1 MPQQTKIFRVF
12 VSSTFSD
19 MKEERWIL
27 QKEVFPELEK
37 FCESRGA
44 RFQGVDLRWGV
55 SENLSLNQKTL
66 QTCFNEI
73 ARCQKKSPKPNF
85 LILLGDRY
93 GWQPVPEKIPIS
105 EMQTLLTHFLEE
117 EKKFLIWEP
126 NNTLGW
132 YRLDENAK
140 PFEYLLQPK
149 GKYEKHD
156 DWKPIEIK
164 IREILRNTIRK
175 ICQGNEDA
183 IKEKWTHYFTSATH
197 QEIIKGALK
206 HEDGEN
212 PEDHVL
218 AFVRKIDGRP
228 EGTDAEGFVDL
239 VDGIPD
245 DYCKNQLNEL
255 KDALKSKLKK
265 NCIHYYTNWEDGKS
279 KMSDDYRK
287 EFKDKIINFLTAI
300 IDPLSKTIEGNREK
314 HELDYEIKLHK
325 DFKERLVLHFKGR
338 LDDLTKL
345 RELTENKSGNKPI
358 SLIGVSGSGKSSVM
372 AKTIDSIDAQ
382 KNVVIYRF
390 IGATSRSTNI
400 MSLLQSVCSEIAEK
414 FGRDAKTMAR
424 EGDDK
429 AWYDMNGLSEIFKE
443 CLELAKPERP
453 IIVFLDALDQ
463 LSDTD
468 NAKLFYW
475 LPKDLRANSKLIL
488 SALTDLKDKLS
499 ETEII
504 PLPSLPESDAKDILD
519 GWLDVEKR
527 NLTDAQKQKIISN
540 FNQTGEDNNKSGLP
554 IYLKLAFEI
563 AKHWRSYENEYSLQK
578 DVKGI
583 INDYFKFLESE
594 HDIDFVRTA
603 ICYMLSGRYQGLAEN
618 EILEIL
624 AFTDTKDTNE
634 DVNNDEKDYWT
645 IFLEKNQFHKQDLIA
660 LKEALEK
667 PKEGP
672 RGYMKIPIAVWSR
685 LYLDLEPF
693 LTERDAD
700 GVPII
705 TFFHRQF
712 NEVLRERYELMDEKS
727 EN

>member
-44 RFQGVDLRWGV
+44 KFQGVDLRWGV

-73 ARCQKKSPKPNF
+73 TRCQKISPKPNF

-93 GWQPVPEKIPIS
+93 GWQPVPEKISIS
-105 EMQTLLTHFLEE
+105 EMQTLLTHFSEE
-117 EKKFLIWEP
+117 EKTFLIWEP

-156 DWKPIEIK
+156 DWKTIEIK
-164 IREILRNTIRK
+164 IREILRQAIIKN
-175 ICQGNEDA
+175 CQGNKDA
-183 IKEKWTHYFTSATH
+183 IKEKWSYYFTSATH

-218 AFVRKIDGRP
+218 AFVRKIDGCP
-228 EGTDAEGFVDL
+228 DGTEAEGFVDL

-245 DYCKNQLNEL
+245 NYCKTQLNEL
-255 KDALKSKLKK
+255 KYDLKSKLKE
-265 NCIHYYTNWEDGKS
+265 NCIHYNTNWEDGKS
-279 KMSDDYRK
+279 KMSIDYRK
-287 EFKDKIINFLTAI
+287 EFKEKIINFLTAI
-300 IDPLSKTIEGNREK
+300 INPLSKTIEGNREK
-314 HELDYEIKLHK
+314 QELDYEIILHK
-325 DFKERLVLHFKGR
+325 DFKERLVLNFKGR
-338 LDDLTKL
+338 IDDLKKL
-345 RELTENKSGNKPI
+345 RELTENKSGNKPV

-372 AKTIDSIDAQ
+372 AKIIDLIYAP
-382 KNVVIYRF
+382 KNVLVYRF
-390 IGATSRSTNI
+390 IGTTSRSTNI

-424 EGDDK
+424 DGNDK
-429 AWYDMNGLSEIFKE
+429 AWYDMNGLSDIFKQ
-443 CLELAKPERP
+443 CLALAKPDMP
-453 IIVFLDALDQ
+453 VLVFLDALDQ
-463 LSDTD
+463 LSETD
-468 NAKLFYW
+468 NAKSFYW
-475 LPKDLRANSKLIL
+475 LPKDLPSNSKLII
-488 SALTDLKDKLS
+488 SALPELKDKLS
-499 ETEII
+499 ETEI
-504 PLPSLPESDAKDILD
+504 LFLHSLPESDAKDILD
-519 GWLDVEKR
+519 GWLDVAKR
-527 NLTDAQKQKIISN
+527 NLTGTQKQKVISN
-540 FNQTGEDNNKSGLP
+540 FIQTGKEDNKSGLP

-563 AKHWRSYENEYSLQK
+563 AKHWHNYDTEYSLK
-578 DVKGI
+578 PDVKGI
-583 INDYFKFLESE
+583 INDYFEYLENKE
-594 HDIDFVRTA
+594 FPEGFVKTA
-603 ICYMLSGRYQGLAEN
+603 VCYMLSGRYAGLTET

-624 AFTDTKDTNE
+624 AFDE
-634 DVNNDEKDYWT
+634 DHWKL
-645 IFLEKNQFHKQDLIA
+645 FLSQSQHTEE
-660 LKEALEK
+660 LKEMAKIL
-667 PKEGP
+667 PKGT
-672 RGYMKIPIAVWSR
+672 MKIPIAVWSR
-685 LYLDLEPF
+685 LFLDLEPF

-705 TFFHRQF
+705 TFFHMQF
-712 NEVLRERYELMDEKS
+712 NEVLRERYHLPKPEVKPQ
-727 EN
+727 N